1 MQFGV
6 RRLVI
11 LAIVGLLAGG
21 VFGFLRARSTA
32 DSSASNVPV
41 AFLDGVVPGLCT
53 MKAQLASGQRGEAS
67 NTFWNDVHLS
77 AHALAARLAEA
88 DRTEAAAFMRS
99 KLAVETD
106 LAKLAP
112 GLGRSVASFEN
123 VARTALATVG
133 RPEAAPCA

>member
-1 MQFGV
+1 MQFGA

-11 LAIVGLLAGG
+11 LAVVGLLAGG
-21 VFGFLRARSTA
+21 VFGFVRARSTT

-53 MKAQLASGQRGEAS
+53 MEAQLAAGQRGEAS

-77 AHALAARLAEA
+77 AHALSAQLAET

-99 KLAVETD
+99 KLTVETD
-106 LAKLAP
+106 LSTLAP
-112 GLGRSVASFEN
+112 GLVRSVASFEK
-123 VARTALATVG
+123 VARAALATVG
-133 RPEAAPCA
+133 RPEAAPCP